1 MGHAFSLASRD
12 AVSAGSA
19 WMAAKTRTIAQ
30 RSSEVAS
37 TGMSRARAGGR
48 ALAITRRDMGL
59 AGSTW
64 TAEKSRELIRAS
76 LNAASIGRS
85 WLRVGTN
92 GLGHKLH
99 QARTT
104 ASPWLRAKADEAALR
119 FRRLNAAARVVAQR
133 QSEHASLVALRL
145 SAQAKGELDALKRAA
160 RAGELTPAAWRRFMA
175 AGLKL
180 KQEPSEPI
188 DGHAQATAE
197 TDGLQNGA
205 RASSNALICLEP
217 WRCRLPVVQ
226 TGSPSRP
233 GSRRKAD
240 SSHNVTAPGP
250 VP

>member
-1 MGHAFSLASRD
+1 
-12 AVSAGSA
+12 
-19 WMAAKTRTIAQ
+19 
-30 RSSEVAS
+30 
-37 TGMSRARAGGR
+37 
-48 ALAITRRDMGL
+48 MGL

-205 RASSNALICLEP
+205 RASSNALICLES